1 MSDRL
6 TIRFASDMPAATV
19 EVVSP
24 DLQVVD
30 RVMLNAGRSREV
42 DVPSEQSFLR
52 VHLPSGQVVTLQD
65 PGNLDR
71 KISMAMIRG
80 GSRATAHSR
89 RVDRAPGRRA
99 ARRNDL
105 RRDPAVRTGCGRSCR
120 EYSEGEA
127 ETLPLSSQATVT
139 LTAPVDTSRK
149 ACRPAADVRRIGT
162 WAARPHRNHCGFR
175 FSIRCRAPGST
186 SVCQATRARSGR
198 DRTRFASRAVR
209 PTACV

>member
-30 RVMLNAGRSREV
+30 RVMLNAGRSRDV

-80 GSRATAHSR
+80 GSRATGTRGASIAPQVVDPPEETTFDAIRQYHRLRSGLPRNFGRRRRNPAAVVAGHRHPHGSRWIHPER
-89 RVDRAPGRRA
+89 RVVQP
-99 ARRNDL
+99 
-105 RRDPAVRTGCGRSCR
+105 RT
-120 EYSEGEA
+120 
-127 ETLPLSSQATVT
+127 
-139 LTAPVDTSRK
+139 
-149 ACRPAADVRRIGT
+149 
-162 WAARPHRNHCGFR
+162 
-175 FSIRCRAPGST
+175 
-186 SVCQATRARSGR
+186 
-198 DRTRFASRAVR
+198 
-209 PTACV
+209 